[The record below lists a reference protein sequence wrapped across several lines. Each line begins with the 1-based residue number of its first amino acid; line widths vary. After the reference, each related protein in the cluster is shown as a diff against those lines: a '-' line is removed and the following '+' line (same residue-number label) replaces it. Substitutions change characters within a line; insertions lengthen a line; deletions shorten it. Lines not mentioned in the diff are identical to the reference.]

1 MDRVFNF
8 DVFEENWPTA
18 ELVVGE
24 KELNFNHLK
33 IDSRALKSGD
43 GFVACVGHKLDG
55 RQFIDS
61 AIEQGAKLIL
71 AEAAGFDRD
80 KVSHISEQSVTLVLV
95 EALNEHLSDIAAL
108 LYGNPSE
115 NILTIGV
122 TGTNGKSSCVQ
133 MLAQALHLI
142 DGCCWTMGTLGC
154 GPFGAQIENENT
166 TADPITIQRELN
178 KAVSYGCANTA
189 MEVSSHGLVQNRVAS
204 VKFDFAVFTNLTHEH
219 LDYHKTMDAYGEAKR
234 QLFLGESLKWAIIN
248 VDDKFGRKLKKDSA
262 ITANKIFLSLK
273 EPTEGADLRQWIWVE
288 DIRLTLKGIRANVF
302 TPWGQG
308 KIKVPL
314 IGRFNLNNIL
324 SVVAVLGVKLQNA
337 DEVFKIVN
345 QLTSV
350 AGRMQLIREDDKP
363 LIIVDY
369 AHTPDALEQA
379 LMATREHCNGKIV
392 TVFGCGG
399 DRDSAKRP
407 LMARVAEKYSNAVIF
422 TDDNPRTETPETIID
437 DMRAGL
443 KNPDKVTYVSD
454 RKQAI
459 EQAVASVSSL
469 DVVVI
474 AGKGHE
480 GYQII
485 GTTKHKLS
493 DVTLAKDVLT
503 GGRND

>member
-33 IDSRALKSGD
+33 IDSRALKPGD

-324 SVVAVLGVKLQNA
+324 SVVAVLGVN
-337 DEVFKIVN
+337 
-345 QLTSV
+345 
-350 AGRMQLIREDDKP
+350 
-363 LIIVDY
+363 
-369 AHTPDALEQA
+369 
-379 LMATREHCNGKIV
+379 
-392 TVFGCGG
+392 
-399 DRDSAKRP
+399 
-407 LMARVAEKYSNAVIF
+407 
-422 TDDNPRTETPETIID
+422 
-437 DMRAGL
+437 
-443 KNPDKVTYVSD
+443 
-454 RKQAI
+454 
-459 EQAVASVSSL
+459 
-469 DVVVI
+469 
-474 AGKGHE
+474 
-480 GYQII
+480 
-485 GTTKHKLS
+485 
-493 DVTLAKDVLT
+493 
-503 GGRND
+503 

>member
-1 MDRVFNF
+1 
-8 DVFEENWPTA
+8 
-18 ELVVGE
+18 
-24 KELNFNHLK
+24 
-33 IDSRALKSGD
+33 
-43 GFVACVGHKLDG
+43 
-55 RQFIDS
+55 
-61 AIEQGAKLIL
+61 
-71 AEAAGFDRD
+71 
-80 KVSHISEQSVTLVLV
+80 
-95 EALNEHLSDIAAL
+95 
-108 LYGNPSE
+108 
-115 NILTIGV
+115 
-122 TGTNGKSSCVQ
+122 
-133 MLAQALHLI
+133 
-142 DGCCWTMGTLGC
+142 
-154 GPFGAQIENENT
+154 
-166 TADPITIQRELN
+166 
-178 KAVSYGCANTA
+178 
-189 MEVSSHGLVQNRVAS
+189 
-204 VKFDFAVFTNLTHEH
+204 
-219 LDYHKTMDAYGEAKR
+219 
-234 QLFLGESLKWAIIN
+234 
-248 VDDKFGRKLKKDSA
+248 
-262 ITANKIFLSLK
+262 LK